1 MLATHNKDEKL
12 SEDDPQTSYLIS
24 SWARMCK
31 VMGTSRVHNL
41 TFKIKLLKVSLMF
54 IIFLL

>member
-1 MLATHNKDEKL
+1 VDANDIMDLMLATHNKDEKL

-31 VMGTSRVHNL
+31 VMG
-41 TFKIKLLKVSLMF
+41 MF
-54 IIFLL
+54 W